1 MGKIVEK
8 TVDLNANLLYLK
20 HEIVADTSKTQAGI
34 EFRNM
39 AYGTITA
46 VKFEAR
52 GYNAFGDEIQVDGKS
67 TFDIVTQ
74 DLIISPKKYAKLD
87 IVLPNNDIRKLDL
100 KLKQVCYANGKIV
113 DEQLENKVTYKIE
126 NLDGTGNLEELE
138 AKRLLKK
145 KTDEAVCF
153 PKKIGQNWICICG
166 YLNKNTDTI
175 CHQCGCRQI
184 DIFEYCTEEK
194 IQAQINEKKKKETEE
209 QAKQEEER
217 IRLEEEEKRQR
228 EEWERQETE
237 QRIKKTRRN
246 KIITGIVVGIVMC
259 GVIGYLV
266 NERVI
271 IPKHKYNHAVSMM
284 KNEKY
289 QEAALEFSALG
300 DYKDALKK
308 TNEATYKNACQLL
321 EAKLYDEAEKAFEGL
336 GDYKDSADK
345 IVEVE
350 NCKKQKKYDD
360 AMALIGVQEGS
371 QEEGQ
376 SGQPVEDAEDTA
388 EETSQEPEKAADTG
402 SSEDAATLDV
412 SKSLTGTH
420 DVEIKVKDYG
430 TIDVQ
435 LDADTAPITVT
446 NFIKLVQED
455 FYDGLTFHRIMD
467 GFMIQGGDPLGN
479 GTGGSDQT
487 IKGEFK
493 NNKVENNISHKRGV
507 ISMARSSDPDSASSQ
522 FFIVQTD
529 STFLDGDYAAFG
541 EVTSGMDVVD
551 AICKDAKPTDDNGT
565 IPADQQPVIE
575 YIKVLD

>member
-1 MGKIVEK
+1 MKRKYLAVLCAAVLLACMFTGCGNKDTDNKETAKTASEEQQGTEK
-8 TVDLNANLLYLK
+8 DA
-20 HEIVADTSKTQAGI
+20 EEAGI
-34 EFRNM
+34 S
-39 AYGTITA
+39 
-46 VKFEAR
+46 
-52 GYNAFGDEIQVDGKS
+52 DGS
-67 TFDIVTQ
+67 
-74 DLIISPKKYAKLD
+74 
-87 IVLPNNDIRKLDL
+87 
-100 KLKQVCYANGKIV
+100 
-113 DEQLENKVTYKIE
+113 
-126 NLDGTGNLEELE
+126 
-138 AKRLLKK
+138 
-145 KTDEAVCF
+145 
-153 PKKIGQNWICICG
+153 
-166 YLNKNTDTI
+166 DTE
-175 CHQCGCRQI
+175 
-184 DIFEYCTEEK
+184 D
-194 IQAQINEKKKKETEE
+194 
-209 QAKQEEER
+209 
-217 IRLEEEEKRQR
+217 
-228 EEWERQETE
+228 
-237 QRIKKTRRN
+237 
-246 KIITGIVVGIVMC
+246 
-259 GVIGYLV
+259 
-266 NERVI
+266 
-271 IPKHKYNHAVSMM
+271 
-284 KNEKY
+284 
-289 QEAALEFSALG
+289 
-300 DYKDALKK
+300 
-308 TNEATYKNACQLL
+308 
-321 EAKLYDEAEKAFEGL
+321 
-336 GDYKDSADK
+336 
-345 IVEVE
+345 
-350 NCKKQKKYDD
+350 
-360 AMALIGVQEGS
+360 VQEGS

-376 SGQPVEDAEDTA
+376 SGQPVEDAEDAA

-402 SSEDAATLDV
+402 SSEDAVTLDV

-446 NFIKLVQED
+446 NFIKLVQEN